1 MINGFDMTRSE
12 RRGMI
17 ILTVI
22 IAITALAGV
31 YESTM
36 ARREWHTD
44 RIEVAQPTPEAAARV
59 AKEAQRDSVKK
70 ARREINR
77 KKHSNAKPAV
87 KKQPEYRDMLDD
99 KTDGAH

>member
-1 MINGFDMTRSE
+1 MTRSE

-44 RIEVAQPTPEAAARV
+44 RIEVAQP
-59 AKEAQRDSVKK
+59 KE
-70 ARREINR
+70 
-77 KKHSNAKPAV
+77 
-87 KKQPEYRDMLDD
+87 
-99 KTDGAH
+99 TT